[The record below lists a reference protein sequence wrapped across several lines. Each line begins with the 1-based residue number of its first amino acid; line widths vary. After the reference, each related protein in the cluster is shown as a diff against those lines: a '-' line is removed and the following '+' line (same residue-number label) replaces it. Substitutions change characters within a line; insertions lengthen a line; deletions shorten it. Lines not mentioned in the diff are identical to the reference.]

1 MIRKNTRIGI
11 VGAGTTGTYLTYLLA
26 KKGYQ
31 VDLFE
36 KSPAPRTDDSGILL
50 ISSGM
55 KAIYQGNSELCYQ
68 LIEKGVPVKTF
79 EFRNFKDRVVEQ
91 QQVEY
96 EEKEIPGILIH
107 RKAILES
114 ILTYLPED
122 CLYYNAF
129 DRLTIYAKALIVF
142 YV

>member
-1 MIRKNTRIGI
+1 MIAQNTRIGI

-36 KSPAPRTDDSGILL
+36 KYPAPRTDGCGILL
-50 ISSGM
+50 ISPGM
-55 KAIYQGNSELCYQ
+55 QAIHQGNPELCYQ
-68 LIEKGVPVKTF
+68 LIEKGVPAKTF
-79 EFRNFKDRVVEQ
+79 EFRNFKDEVVKQE
-91 QQVEY
+91 QVEY

-114 ILTYLPED
+114 ILAYLPEY
-122 CLYYNAF
+122 CLHCNACF
-129 DRLTIYAKALIVF
+129 SH
-142 YV
+142 